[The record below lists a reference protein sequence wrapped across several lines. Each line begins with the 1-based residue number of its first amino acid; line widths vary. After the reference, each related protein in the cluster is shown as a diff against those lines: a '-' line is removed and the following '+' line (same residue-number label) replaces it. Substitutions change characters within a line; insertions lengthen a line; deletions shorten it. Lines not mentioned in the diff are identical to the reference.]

1 MLGRTRQRG
10 FALTGTMGTP
20 ERNRLDVRLAATP
33 GSLAVIRRAVVA
45 FAAGQDMPDP
55 PAIGLAV
62 TEAVTN
68 VVLHAY
74 PPGSVGEV
82 RVVACAEPDQLVV
95 VVRDW
100 GTGMRP
106 RPDSPGLGIG
116 LPTIASLANVFDV
129 EAADGVGTLLRM
141 RFTCPAARAA

>member
-1 MLGRTRQRG
+1 
-10 FALTGTMGTP
+10 MGTSEP
-20 ERNRLDVRLAATP
+20 NRIDVRLAATP
-33 GSLAVIRRAVVA
+33 GSLAVIRRALVA

-55 PAIGLAV
+55 QAIGLAV

-74 PPGSVGEV
+74 PPGSVGDV

-116 LPTIASLANVFDV
+116 LPTIASLASAFDV

-141 RFTCPAARAA
+141 HFTCEAAQAA

>member
-1 MLGRTRQRG
+1 
-10 FALTGTMGTP
+10 MGTP
-20 ERNRLDVRLAATP
+20 EPNRIDVRLAATP
-33 GSLAVIRRAVVA
+33 GSLAVIRRALVA
-45 FAAGQDMPDP
+45 FAAGQAMPDP
-55 PAIGLAV
+55 QAIGLAV

-74 PPGSVGEV
+74 PPGSVGDV

-106 RPDSPGLGIG
+106 RRDSPGLGIG
-116 LPTIASLANVFDV
+116 LPTIASLASAFDV

-141 RFTCPAARAA
+141 RFTCAAAQAA

>member
-1 MLGRTRQRG
+1 
-10 FALTGTMGTP
+10 
-20 ERNRLDVRLAATP
+20 
-33 GSLAVIRRAVVA
+33 VV
-45 FAAGQDMPDP
+45 
-55 PAIGLAV
+55 
-62 TEAVTN
+62 
-68 VVLHAY
+68 
-74 PPGSVGEV
+74 
-82 RVVACAEPDQLVV
+82 CAEPDQLVV

-141 RFTCPAARAA
+141 HFTCAAARAA